1 MVAER
6 AFRVVVAL
14 GLVVALAAGL
24 AASDCGNTGVRRIA
38 SAEDLLADPAGVLE
52 EEAVSSNALYA
63 VSLPASPLVVILR
76 PLPREEYNS
85 YQVRAVS
92 YDMIEREMLAAAVVL
107 PVLELG
113 DIAALPASLIVFLR
127 GAVNDLSGYQ
137 VFPPA
142 DPTG

>member
-24 AASDCGNTGVRRIA
+24 AASDCGSIGVRRIA

-52 EEAVSSNALYA
+52 EEAVSSNAFYA

-92 YDMIEREMLAAAVVL
+92 YDVIEREMLAAAVVL
-107 PVLELG
+107 PVLEMG
-113 DIAALPASLIVFLR
+113 DVAALPASLIAFLR
-127 GAVNDLSGYQ
+127 NAVNDLSGYH
-137 VFPPA
+137 VFAPA
-142 DPTG
+142 DPSG